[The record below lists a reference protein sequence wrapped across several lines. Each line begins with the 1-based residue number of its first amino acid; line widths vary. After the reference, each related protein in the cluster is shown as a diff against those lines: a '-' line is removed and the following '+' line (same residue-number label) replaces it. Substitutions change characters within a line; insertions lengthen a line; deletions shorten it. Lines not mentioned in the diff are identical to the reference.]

1 MNQQSL
7 DRFDFLTPEEC
18 LVALLENMTPYIKS
32 LDHEYACI
40 KEILSTDN
48 PALMEFGKLRFSAIT
63 ATKQLAEITERM
75 FLSGDQNLETELQT
89 AFWSFLS
96 TQLNARLAVM
106 KEFTNEA
113 ANALREDVNDSF
125 RTQLAE
131 LVNLLNLVQ
140 KCHALGWT
148 LNFEDQYVSCAKNL
162 EIDEALA
169 AKTSRA

>member
-7 DRFDFLTPEEC
+7 EHFDILTPEEC

-32 LDHEYACI
+32 LDHEYACMNGV
-40 KEILSTDN
+40 LSTDS
-48 PALMEFGKLRFSAIT
+48 PARMEFGELRFSAIT

-75 FLSGDQNLETELQT
+75 LLPGEHNLETELQT
-89 AFWSFLS
+89 AFCSFLL

-113 ANALREDVNDSF
+113 ANALKIDMNDSF

-131 LVNLLNLVQ
+131 LINLLNLVQ
-140 KCHALGWT
+140 RCHDLGWT
-148 LNFEDQYVSCAKNL
+148 LNFEDENDSGAKNL
-162 EIDEALA
+162 EIGEALA
-169 AKTSRA
+169 ATTIGA